1 MFRFVSFF
9 FSFVSAY
16 LGLESTN
23 CINVL
28 LHEPVSISVNSGTT
42 VNVLIDAKMLVSK
55 MRPKTVQNSK
65 RCKDARIQDAK
76 MPVSKMQRCLHL
88 RCKDARIFLSFQ
100 KWWFFLGKITKIP
113 KDAEM
118 PVSKMQRCLHLRC
131 RDARIFLSPPIWLRC
146 REFWTKIMV
155 FRV

>member
-1 MFRFVSFF
+1 MKRNIWELEIDVSFCFVF

-100 KWWFFLGKITKIP
+100 KWWFFLGKTAK
-113 KDAEM
+113 
-118 PVSKMQRCLHLRC
+118 SQKMQRCPYPRC
-131 RDARIFLSPPIWLRC
+131 KGACI
-146 REFWTKIMV
+146 
-155 FRV
+155 